1 MLPLIVW
8 IIIFVVSI
16 FVLIKSADFFTD
28 SAEKIGIH
36 FGIPA
41 FIVGVTIVSI
51 GTSLPE
57 LITSIISIFRGAS
70 EIVIG
75 TIVGSNIANIFLVL
89 GVAAIVGQRLRI
101 TYEIIKIDIPI
112 LVASAFLL
120 AVCIWD
126 GAFTF
131 IEALLCIIGF
141 VAYIL
146 YTINIEKRHKD
157 KEIKKEMKKAL
168 KKKKLSI
175 ETWIILVL
183 SAVFIYFGSRF
194 TVESAINIAKLFN
207 IGAEI
212 IAVSAVALG
221 TSLPEL
227 VVSITAALK
236 GKPEMAIGNILGS
249 NIFNALAVL
258 GIAGLFGSLIIPAGI
273 ITFAL
278 PMMLIATLLFV
289 FMTLGKEV
297 SKWEGLF
304 LIIFYIFFIGKLFGL
319 F

>member
-1 MLPLIVW
+1 MIPLIIW
-8 IIIFVVSI
+8 IIIFVVSV

-57 LITSIISIFRGAS
+57 LVTSIIAVVQGAS

-75 TIVGSNIANIFLVL
+75 NVVGSNIANIFLIL
-89 GVAAIVGQRLRI
+89 GVTAIVAKRLKI

-126 GAFTF
+126 GAFTL
-131 IEALLCIIGF
+131 IEALLCIAGF
-141 VAYIL
+141 IAYIL
-146 YTINIEKRHKD
+146 YTINVEKRHKD
-157 KEIKKEMKKAL
+157 KEIKKELNGVL
-168 KKKKLSI
+168 KKKKLKAQ
-175 ETWIILVL
+175 TWIILAL
-183 SAVFIYFGSRF
+183 SAVFIYFSSKYVIEAVIGISR
-194 TVESAINIAKLFN
+194 VLNIATEL
-207 IGAEI
+207 

-227 VVSITAALK
+227 LVSVTAAVK

-249 NIFNALAVL
+249 NIFNGLAVL
-258 GIAGLFGSLIIPAGI
+258 GIAGLFGTLVIPASI
-273 ITFAL
+273 LTFAL
-278 PMMLIATLLFV
+278 PLMLIAIFLFV

-297 SKWEGLF
+297 SRWEGWF
-304 LIIFYIFFIGKLFGL
+304 LIIFYVFFIGKLFGL